1 MYIRTIEGNIVLFD
15 VTKYVNEYNM
25 YFKLWELKYNKKLKE
40 EEANVLDLVVKYIE
54 GLKSSEQKK
63 VINQI
68 QRTERGFMKVLG
80 KAHGE

>member
-54 GLKSSEQKK
+54 GSSK
-63 VINQI
+63 
-68 QRTERGFMKVLG
+68 FL
-80 KAHGE
+80 